1 MPIGKVAHSSS
12 SSLVDWQRRTARP
25 MNDRQLPQLS
35 ASIST
40 NDRQLHG
47 TAVQHGSKKFATV
60 FPLQQRRKG
69 TSRERS
75 DSWPNRCELLVLISA
90 SNGAPALANGRT
102 LLARRSIRK
111 GNSRP
116 LRNDSATL
124 I

>member
-1 MPIGKVAHSSS
+1 MGTTARRTPRPKRSADVRAAVLGQQGRMPIGKVAHSS

-47 TAVQHGSKKFATV
+47 TAVQHVSKKFVRV

-69 TSRERS
+69 T
-75 DSWPNRCELLVLISA
+75 
-90 SNGAPALANGRT
+90 
-102 LLARRSIRK
+102 
-111 GNSRP
+111 
-116 LRNDSATL
+116 
-124 I
+124 